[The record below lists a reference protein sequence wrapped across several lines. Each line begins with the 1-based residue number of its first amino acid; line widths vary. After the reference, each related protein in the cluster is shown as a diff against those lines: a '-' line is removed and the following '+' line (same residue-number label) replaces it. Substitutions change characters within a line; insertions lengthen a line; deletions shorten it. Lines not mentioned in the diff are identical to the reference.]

1 GIEEVNQA
9 IAQMDQMT
17 QQNAALV
24 EEAAAAA
31 ESMQEQA
38 QKLADAVSIFKLDGE
53 SAAQAAMPA
62 SAPVVKAA
70 ARPAPSVA
78 ANTRR
83 LAKTAQA
90 GSPPPAKK
98 LAAAGGDDW
107 EEF

>member
-1 GIEEVNQA
+1 
-9 IAQMDQMT
+9 
-17 QQNAALV
+17 
-24 EEAAAAA
+24 
-31 ESMQEQA
+31 MQDQA

-62 SAPVVKAA
+62 PVKAA
-70 ARPAPSVA
+70 ARPAPAVA
-78 ANTRR
+78 ATTRR

-90 GSPPPAKK
+90 GAPPPAKK

>member
-1 GIEEVNQA
+1 
-9 IAQMDQMT
+9 AQMDQMT

-31 ESMQEQA
+31 ESMQDQA

-53 SAAQAAMPA
+53 SAARAAMPTPVP
-62 SAPVVKAA
+62 APVVKAA
-70 ARPAPSVA
+70 ARPAPSVTE
-78 ANTRR
+78 NTRR

-90 GSPPPAKK
+90 GTPPPAKK